1 MATKTKSEKST
12 QPLEQ
17 VVEAGKQTVENV
29 VKISTEVASKNYEKA
44 LATTQEQLEKAT
56 NAAFASYDELT
67 ALGKDNLDALVR
79 ASTVMVKG
87 FETLGREFASYGQ
100 ASIEKSVANTQA
112 LFGAKTLR
120 ELVELQSEFAKEAFD
135 AWVEQGT
142 KVGELGV
149 KVANEA
155 FGPIQDQVQ
164 VAVEK
169 LLKPV
174 AA

>member
-1 MATKTKSEKST
+1 MASKTKSEKLA

-29 VKISTEVASKNYEKA
+29 VKISTDVATKNYEKA
-44 LATTQEQLEKAT
+44 LAATQEQLEKAT
-56 NAAFASYDELT
+56 NAAFAGYDELT
-67 ALGKDNLDALVR
+67 ALGKENLDAVVK
-79 ASTVMVKG
+79 ASTVLVKG
-87 FETLGREFASYGQ
+87 FETLGREAASYGQ
-100 ASIEKSVANTQA
+100 ASIEKSVANAQA
-112 LFGAKTLR
+112 IFGAKTLR

-135 AWVEQGT
+135 SWVEQGT
-142 KVGELGV
+142 KMGELSM

-155 FGPIQDQVQ
+155 FGPIQEQVQ
-164 VAVEK
+164 LAVEK